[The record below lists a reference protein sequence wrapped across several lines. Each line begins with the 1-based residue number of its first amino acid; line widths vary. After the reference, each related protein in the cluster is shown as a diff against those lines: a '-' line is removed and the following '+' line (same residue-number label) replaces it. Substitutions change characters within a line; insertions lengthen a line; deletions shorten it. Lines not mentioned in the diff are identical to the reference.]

1 MKVIHTITS
10 MDKNSGGTSTYL
22 QLLSGEVTKKINLK
36 IVTFESPNPLP
47 MSDRVEVLK
56 VKKSFLNVNGYSG
69 ALYRDLIR
77 AEVDIYHGN
86 GLWQFPV
93 SLMARAAKKRKLP
106 FIISPHG
113 MLEPWAMDYNKWKK
127 KAPWFFFQ
135 RQDLIDAA
143 CIHATAVSEAI
154 NIRKLGFE
162 NPIAVIPNGVEI
174 STFLFSSEKLPKQR
188 KTLLFL
194 SRIHPKKGIE
204 LLLEAWQQLDPI
216 IRHNWQIEIAGN
228 GEESYIASLQKKIAA
243 AGIGGEV
250 KIKGPQFE
258 EAKINSFRRADL
270 FVLPTYSENFGIVV
284 AEALASGVPVI
295 TTKGAPWEQLIKTN
309 SGWWIDIGVEPLV
322 QTLEK
327 ALQMP
332 DDVLKKMGQN
342 GRKLVEEKYCIEVVA
357 KQMLELYKWILDEGE
372 KPKFVELL

>member
-1 MKVIHTITS
+1 MR
-10 MDKNSGGTSTYL
+10 
-22 QLLSGEVTKKINLK
+22 
-36 IVTFESPNPLP
+36 F
-47 MSDRVEVLK
+47 
-56 VKKSFLNVNGYSG
+56 
-69 ALYRDLIR
+69 
-77 AEVDIYHGN
+77 
-86 GLWQFPV
+86 
-93 SLMARAAKKRKLP
+93 
-106 FIISPHG
+106 
-113 MLEPWAMDYNKWKK
+113 
-127 KAPWFFFQ
+127 
-135 RQDLIDAA
+135 
-143 CIHATAVSEAI
+143 HATAVSEAI

-194 SRIHPKKGIE
+194 SRISPKKGIE

>member
-135 RQDLIDAA
+135 RQLPLIDAA
-143 CIHATAVSEAI
+143 CVSMLPPFQ
-154 NIRKLGFE
+154 KPL
-162 NPIAVIPNGVEI
+162 
-174 STFLFSSEKLPKQR
+174 TFV
-188 KTLLFL
+188 
-194 SRIHPKKGIE
+194 
-204 LLLEAWQQLDPI
+204 
-216 IRHNWQIEIAGN
+216 N
-228 GEESYIASLQKKIAA
+228 
-243 AGIGGEV
+243 
-250 KIKGPQFE
+250 
-258 EAKINSFRRADL
+258 
-270 FVLPTYSENFGIVV
+270 
-284 AEALASGVPVI
+284 
-295 TTKGAPWEQLIKTN
+295 
-309 SGWWIDIGVEPLV
+309 
-322 QTLEK
+322 
-327 ALQMP
+327 
-332 DDVLKKMGQN
+332 
-342 GRKLVEEKYCIEVVA
+342 
-357 KQMLELYKWILDEGE
+357 
-372 KPKFVELL
+372 